1 MKHNDDLILELS
13 GMMYYYQCTALT
25 LSALRSAM
33 LSGDEIS
40 VESIGRWLKTKRD
53 ICRKR
58 GETDAETE
66 TLQAVCDIMEAWNRE
81 RHHERR

>member
-1 MKHNDDLILELS
+1 MKRNDDLILELS
-13 GMMYYYQCTALT
+13 GMMYYYQRTAIT

-33 LSGDEIS
+33 LIGDELSI
-40 VESIGRWLKTKRD
+40 EAIGRWIKTKRD

-66 TLQAVCDIMEAWNRE
+66 TLDAVCDIIDAWNRE
-81 RHHERR
+81 HQERR

>member
-1 MKHNDDLILELS
+1 MKHKDDLILELS
-13 GMMYYYQCTALT
+13 EIMYYHQCTAIT

-33 LSGDEIS
+33 LSGDEVV
-40 VESIGRWLKTKRD
+40 VESFGRWFKTKRD

-66 TLQAVCDIMEAWNRE
+66 TLESVCDIIEAWDSE
-81 RHHERR
+81 RHQERG

>member
-13 GMMYYYQCTALT
+13 GLMQYHQGIANT

-33 LSGDEIS
+33 LSGDEL
-40 VESIGRWLKTKRD
+40 SIEAMSRWLKTKRD

-66 TLQAVCDIMEAWNRE
+66 TLDLVCDIIDAWNRE
-81 RHHERR
+81 HQERR